1 MNQEGKVT
9 RIAEGTM
16 IKGEIAFPGGKLRI
30 EGELQGNVTAVESLE
45 VTQKG
50 KIRGDIHGAA
60 DIELLGTIE
69 GNIKTKKLTVRPTGV
84 LTGNLEVDHF
94 VMEEGGRILGE
105 VKMNLGEIKDSW
117 KSALPKS
124 TPQQPE
130 VVTAQKT

>member
-50 KIRGDIHGAA
+50 KVRGDIHGAN

-117 KSALPKS
+117 KSSALPKS
-124 TPQQPE
+124 TPQPE
-130 VVTAQKT
+130 VAAQKI